1 MSVPKGKRSEN
12 KLEVFQKARKLVNYT
27 CTICKNEKTFPPI
40 YEDIT
45 KKVVN
50 DTWLVFSLSWQA
62 NQVYIGRGCTPDA
75 RIRRRDLQNQAIELC
90 ESLLNQIE
98 VLSKLVKRPEKKTMY
113 WGHLV
118 IEELQLLRKWR
129 DSDSLRASKQNIRQ
143 KDIISNNL
151 LVQSTKVEKD
161 LSVKYNAKALQKDED
176 KSRGSSCKSRNV
188 FFRSANR
195 NANNANNFGNVNADG
210 NVNNDNASN
219 GNRAQPD
226 FFEGSTSQEI
236 LNMNSSSVRREQ

>member
-27 CTICKNEKTFPPI
+27 CTICKNEKTFPSI

-50 DTWLVFSLSWQA
+50 DAWLVFSLSWQA
-62 NQVYIGRGCTPDA
+62 NQVYIGQGCTPDA
-75 RIRRRDLQNQAIELC
+75 RLRRRNLQNQAIELC

-118 IEELQLLRKWR
+118 IEELQLLRRWR
-129 DSDSLRASKQNIRQ
+129 DSDSLRASKQNTSQ
-143 KDIISNNL
+143 KDLESSNL
-151 LVQSTKVEKD
+151 IVQPTEIGKD
-161 LSVKYNAKALQKDED
+161 HSVKYNAETLQKDED

-226 FFEGSTSQEI
+226 FFEGNTYKTL
-236 LNMNSSSVRREQ
+236 LNINSSSVRRDQ